1 MIKWILIQME
11 QRETQNLYKA
21 QPMDILKAH

>member
-1 MIKWILIQME
+1 MIKWILIQMA
-11 QRETQNLYKA
+11 QRETHNLYKA